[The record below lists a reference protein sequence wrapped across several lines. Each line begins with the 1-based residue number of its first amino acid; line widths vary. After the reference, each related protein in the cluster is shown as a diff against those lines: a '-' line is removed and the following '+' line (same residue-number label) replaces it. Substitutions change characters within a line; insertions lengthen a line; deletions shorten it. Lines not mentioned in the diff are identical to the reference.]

1 MLVDGGK
8 PMDIKSGTLLVVN
21 IVRWVVVGLWR
32 CFALLEFADDSIA
45 VDKRKRLM
53 RKKAASCRPLGL
65 PATAFNSTTLAMSGR
80 DCLVS

>member
-53 RKKAASCRPLGL
+53 R
-65 PATAFNSTTLAMSGR
+65 
-80 DCLVS
+80 